1 MGLSGVGQN
10 EGMKKTLLFALA
22 LIAAVPVDGVAQDGL
37 DSDTT
42 IRELFDWLGA
52 AVGDLTLGTVIGT
65 VLALGLVIG
74 AFVLFDMTLGRAI
87 DANVRYAI
95 PSGPRGRIR
104 RIVRRVTRWV
114 GIVVLT
120 VMAWGVTSLVLVALI
135 GDWEWFSRVGEW
147 VLVILLVPIF
157 PVVKRWFDKEA
168 PHLRPPYPPYTGP
181 DG

>member
-1 MGLSGVGQN
+1 
-10 EGMKKTLLFALA
+10 MKRTLLFALA

-42 IRELFDWLGA
+42 IREFFDWLGA
-52 AVGDLTLGTVIGT
+52 AVGDLTLGTVIGTVIGT

-95 PSGPRGRIR
+95 PSGPRGRSR
-104 RIVRRVTRWV
+104 RIVRQVFRWV
-114 GIVVLT
+114 GDVVLT
-120 VMAWGVTSLVLVALI
+120 VMAWGVTSLVLVTLA
-135 GDWEWFSRVGEW
+135 GDSEWFSRVGNW

-157 PVVKRWFDKEA
+157 LLVKRWCDKKA

-181 DG
+181 DS